1 MTTVL
6 FAERFKAARE
16 KSGLTLKELKDRIG
30 VSVSALSHYANGAN
44 LPPLDV
50 AAKLAAVLGVSLD
63 WLCGIDDESTSD
75 FSIRNAGDYLRL
87 LSLLLT
93 TRVQEVLVKDQEGS
107 FSTSGIVFGAS
118 MNDAYILI
126 EKGRLPGHIDFS
138 SWQKILDL
146 HRNNEIDEEMYSA
159 WIEKKIEAL
168 SKYPIPYKPK
178 FYSGPIDIKH
188 TAVETDELPF

>member
-50 AAKLAAVLGVSLD
+50 AAKLATELGVSLD
-63 WLCGIDDESTSD
+63 WLCGINDEASSNLA
-75 FSIRNAGDYLRL
+75 IRNAGDYLRI

-93 TRVQEVLVKDQEGS
+93 TKVQEAPTRDLNDNYIAG
-107 FSTSGIVFGAS
+107 GHVFGAH
-118 MNDAYILI
+118 MNDELI
-126 EKGRLPGHIDFS
+126 FIDKARIPGYIDFS
-138 SWQKILDL
+138 SWQKILEL
-146 HRNNEIDEEMYSA
+146 YRKKEIDEEMYSA

-168 SKYPIPYKPK
+168 SKYPIPHKPK
-178 FYSGPIDIKH
+178 FYAGPID
-188 TAVETDELPF
+188 VEIDEFPF